1 MIGKIDNLTLFT
13 SNGEKIGTINAKSI
27 ENEEN
32 KENKLRNNFEKYDFE
47 CELKLDLFTYYYL
60 MFGYKMTNN
69 YLKIHGGIMRKR
81 RRMK

>member
-13 SNGEKIGTINAKSI
+13 SDGENLGTINAKSI

-32 KENKLRNNFEKYDFE
+32 KGNKLRNNIEKYEFK
-47 CELKLDLFTYYYL
+47 CELKLDLFTYYSL

-69 YLKIHGGIMRKR
+69 YLKMHGGIMRR
-81 RRMK
+81 RK